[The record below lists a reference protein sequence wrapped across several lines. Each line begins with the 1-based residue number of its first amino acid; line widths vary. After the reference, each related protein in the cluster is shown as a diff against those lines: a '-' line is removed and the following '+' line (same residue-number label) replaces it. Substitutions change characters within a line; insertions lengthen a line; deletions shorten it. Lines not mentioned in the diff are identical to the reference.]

1 MRFTKHILYDGT
13 EHISMASLEGMLERT
28 VTING
33 MSKTYSVTGWRVG
46 WAVAPEKI
54 NECDPQGA
62 RLFDCGCASAAA
74 GGWAGCRWVCLLS
87 TTRSSLRDTLSGG
100 IIDTGFDRGGV

>member
-1 MRFTKHILYDGT
+1 
-13 EHISMASLEGMLERT
+13 MASLEGMRERT

-54 NECDPQGA
+54 TNAIRKVHDFLTVGA
-62 RLFDCGCASAAA
+62 PAPLQEAA
-74 GGWAGCRWVCLLS
+74 
-87 TTRSSLRDTLSGG
+87 LR
-100 IIDTGFDRGGV
+100 R